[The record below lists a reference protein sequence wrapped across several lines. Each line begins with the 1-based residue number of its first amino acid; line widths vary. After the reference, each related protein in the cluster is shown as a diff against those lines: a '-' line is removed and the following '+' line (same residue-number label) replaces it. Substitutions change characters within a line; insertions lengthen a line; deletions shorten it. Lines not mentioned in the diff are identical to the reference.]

1 MKINEV
7 ILKPV
12 LTEKATNLTKG
23 KVYMFEVG
31 MKANKHQVKS
41 SLEKLYKVTVKSV
54 RMMVRKG
61 KERRAGR
68 RMQAKKL
75 SDTKIAYIVVKEG
88 TIDLFP
94 QA

>member
-12 LTEKATNLTKG
+12 LTEKATNLTKN

-31 MKANKHQVKS
+31 MKVNKHKVKTV
-41 SLEKLYKVTVKSV
+41 LEQLYKVSV
-54 RMMVRKG
+54 REVRIMIRKG
-61 KERRAGR
+61 KERKAGR
-68 RMQAKKL
+68 RMKTKKL
-75 SDTKIAYIVVKEG
+75 SDTKIAYVVLKEG

>member
-7 ILKPV
+7 IVKPV

-23 KVYMFEVG
+23 KVFMFEVG
-31 MKANKHQVKS
+31 IKVNKHQVKTT
-41 SLEKLYKVTVKSV
+41 LEQLYKVKVGDV
-54 RMMVRKG
+54 RMMIRKG
-61 KERRAGR
+61 KERKSGR
-68 RMQAKKL
+68 RMKSKRL
-75 SDTKIAYIVVKEG
+75 SNAKIAYVVLKEG

>member
-12 LTEKATNLTKG
+12 LTEKATNLTKN

-31 MKANKHQVKS
+31 MKVNKHKVKTA
-41 SLEKLYKVTVKSV
+41 LEQLYKVSV
-54 RMMVRKG
+54 REVRIMIRKG
-61 KERRAGR
+61 KERKAGR
-68 RMQAKKL
+68 RMKAKKL
-75 SDTKIAYIVVKEG
+75 SDTKIAYVVLKEG

>member
-12 LTEKATNLTKG
+12 LTEKATNLTKD

-31 MKANKHQVKS
+31 MKVNKHKVKTT
-41 SLEKLYKVTVKSV
+41 LEQLYKVTVSEV
-54 RMMVRKG
+54 RMMIRKG
-61 KERRAGR
+61 KERKAGR
-68 RMQAKKL
+68 RMKAKTL
-75 SDTKIAYIVVKEG
+75 SDTKIAFVVLKEG